1 MAETDGSTPSKPG
14 PNIPPLDVTLE
25 HVGSGARRQGVVVNC
40 ERSGRH
46 AVARIRMGLAGL
58 FHYRL
63 TNGYGHEKSC
73 QYWRVV
79 EADELRAYA
88 REHFGLDVQAGPSPR
103 LKITALHQMGPQVG
117 AARRSAKLKRLHPKQ
132 TEMFG

>member
-1 MAETDGSTPSKPG
+1 MAETDDPTTEKHG
-14 PNIPPLDVTLE
+14 PNIPPLAVTLE
-25 HVGSGARRQGVVVNC
+25 HVGSGARRPGVVVNC

-58 FHYRL
+58 FYYRL
-63 TNGYGHEKSC
+63 TNGAGHEKSC

-88 REHFGLDVQAGPSPR
+88 REHFRLDVQPGPAPA
-103 LKITALHQMGPQVG
+103 LKMGPQG
-117 AARRSAKLKRLHPKQ
+117 
-132 TEMFG
+132 

>member
-25 HVGSGARRQGVVVNC
+25 HVGSGSRRQGVVVNC
-40 ERSGRH
+40 ETLGRNK
-46 AVARIRMGLAGL
+46 VARIRMGLAGL
-58 FHYRL
+58 FYYRL

-79 EADELRAYA
+79 EADALREYA
-88 REHFGLDVQAGPSPR
+88 REHFRLDVQAGTAPVCSRGGRPATGRAAESRHPR
-103 LKITALHQMGPQVG
+103 QMGMPG
-117 AARRSAKLKRLHPKQ
+117 
-132 TEMFG
+132 E

>member
-1 MAETDGSTPSKPG
+1 MAETDDSTVEKPG
-14 PNIPPLDVTLE
+14 ANIPPLDVTLE
-25 HVGSGARRQGVVVNC
+25 HVGSGARRQGVVVSC

-46 AVARIRMGLAGL
+46 VVARIRMGLAGL
-58 FHYRL
+58 FYYRL

-88 REHFGLDVQAGPSPR
+88 REHFRLDVQAGPAPA
-103 LKITALHQMGPQVG
+103 LKMGPQG
-117 AARRSAKLKRLHPKQ
+117 
-132 TEMFG
+132 

>member
-1 MAETDGSTPSKPG
+1 MTHGTDDPTVEKPG
-14 PNIPPLDVTLE
+14 PNIPPLSVTLE
-25 HVGSGARRQGVVVNC
+25 HVGSGARRQGTVVNC

-88 REHFGLDVQAGPSPR
+88 REHFRLDVQEGPAPA
-103 LKITALHQMGPQVG
+103 LKMGPQSG
-117 AARRSAKLKRLHPKQ
+117 ATRRSPKLKRLLPKQ